1 MINTN
6 NKGMFI
12 NSNKGDYSSK
22 KVNIDIKNA
31 NGGYGIAAS
40 APEGVD
46 NLASNASAIWIY
58 GNVNVNVSENKK
70 AADLLDNSAGLYVNL
85 KDSKINID
93 GYADLNVAG
102 NGIVVNAADG
112 QASVTVTKGGR
123 INVLASEDGSDRY
136 AIYNQGGRVY
146 YGAATLAGLNN
157 YRGPV
162 IQGNRTQIDGDVYVG
177 DSSAGVLWIGATGAD
192 SYLKGVIKEAGEFSN
207 VGMALND
214 GAVWYNQA
222 ANKGNVGT
230 DTVFNKISGT
240 NGLIYQNALSGK
252 VTIDSLES
260 NALNIAY
267 EHDKTT
273 PEKILGGDVTIVKAE
288 NKSELN
294 VFTDYDSNMNTDAS
308 REAVLNALAKKIYY
322 TGYKTGEDN
331 ISGTVSIAEGLTT
344 RSAKKYFADMSF
356 DKTTGQGY
364 FAKDTTVQ
372 EITKP
377 GAQKETEFI
386 KAILGDRSNK
396 KYYEDAGVFVN
407 GKYNFTADTTMN
419 VENNSQVAG
428 TWLWATAAG
437 IYSGYNQE
445 NVNLDLNGKKLNINL
460 VTDQDTAGIA
470 AIAANSKVEIDNAG
484 PMSVYAESTKGS
496 NVATLFVNGG
506 GHLFIHNGGDD
517 AESKILTLRGKTT
530 NSTNGVVI
538 KSKNGVSGERSWLKV
553 DGLVDIEADTTDGVG
568 MAEGLLAVASTIDV
582 GGGRIVMSA
591 SGKNP
596 GVSYGDNATNCA
608 IRAYGEFVSPN
619 TGIVNVNVIKDE
631 DTATGKAIAADN
643 NRTQINGNFNTVG
656 GMGTKGTIN
665 VGLNTA
671 DSYWIGNYIN
681 GAGWGVTPGDYGVV
695 NLFMGNGAQ
704 WKGYS
709 KFATNLKMDS
719 GASWEGHSINKA
731 VSATIKN
738 GATWYNNNTPEIGKD
753 GLNTTLKALR
763 GGASIAEAG
772 FVDMTTEGVRDTSV
786 DNYSG
791 HTKLIYKRDADTPT
805 AVLGGN
811 FTVGSAE
818 KGSYISL
825 LTNDSGLNLNNN
837 TVVSETLGNLANK
850 LYYTGAMTGED
861 NITSFVSINDALKG
875 DSTNKRV
882 GSVIFDETT
891 GQGKLDWV
899 AEKAQT
905 KLAYTDAITGNIDTN
920 INYVKDG
927 VLDIES
933 KEYSFTKK
941 TTNLTVD
948 NHTIPGG
955 PWIAAIGAAI
965 SGAAGTNTQINLN
978 GNSMNVTGIANSHST
993 GIAAIANGVV
1003 EIHNAGAMNVTANGG
1018 GQTAALFANGGGQLT
1033 IHNGDGDLEKKVLT
1047 ARASAS
1053 YKNNGAVIKTMNGKN
1068 GVTSK
1073 ITIDGLVDVLA
1084 DGVNSNEAVSAVAS
1098 TIAIG
1103 GGRIEAANGAWAAIR
1118 AYGEF
1123 VSPNYGVVNFNVLKD
1138 EDGNAIGAG
1147 DNRAVVIGDV
1157 VTNGG
1162 MGTKGR
1168 ISLGMKGENSYWEGN
1183 YADTRGYGV
1192 TQGQLGAVNLFM
1204 EDGAHWKGFGNGS
1217 MNVKLDGAKTNWYG
1231 FSISD
1236 GMQLSLKN
1244 GATWYNAITA
1254 EQVDQSSKH
1263 TDAKIGWLTSDNG
1276 FIDMTGSRVFTAKS
1290 SSLNGGTTA
1299 DGSSSITESEN
1310 GITGNVVVNNYSG
1323 NATVIYKH
1331 TKTNDGIDVIG
1342 GNFTIKNAAEGSKIT
1357 LSTDNNGI
1365 DTSNPDD
1372 VQGTLN
1378 QLANKLYYLGAI
1390 DGAESNLDG
1399 YVQIAEGLT
1408 SSSAALKLGD
1418 VEFSGEDGKGS
1429 LAAGSVVTPDSKKNP
1444 AVIYGDKETAM
1455 MKGAKTA
1462 MVSNALLWRAE
1473 NNDLMKRMGD
1483 LRLSEGES
1491 GIWAKYYGG
1500 KYSMDGQNTNMSV
1513 RYNAYQVGYDKE
1525 VGNGWK
1531 AGVALSYD
1539 DGSSSYGTGH
1549 ADLKNTSLGLYGT
1562 WTGED
1567 GQYVDLIAKYSRL
1580 ENEYDVRNLYGHK
1593 LSGDYKTWGASLS
1606 AEYGKRFE
1614 GKNGMYVDPSVELT
1628 LGRVAGKD
1636 YKAASDYLDAFG
1648 KAKDLYVHQDA
1659 FTSLIGR
1666 VGVRLGQKLDNASY
1680 FVKLAA
1686 AHEFNGDFDSSY
1698 HVEGEPDG
1706 STSISFSDT
1715 WFEAQLGGS
1724 VKLNDNSMVYAS
1736 FERSFGGDVEQKWR
1750 VDAGLRWSF

>member
-1 MINTN
+1 MRKIKAWQHSRKLALGIAFALGCSMAASASAQVIEAPITGDAAVDTAYKDFIELNGSTPSYAFDKDATIKVDSSVNTPLQFTANGNTYDVAAGIAAMSTKATYLYLSPNDSTLSIDVTAHGDAIGAGMLQTGAQQAIFTTNGKVANYNITVTGADDNTKKSYGIWRSMINTN

-177 DSSAGVLWIGATGAD
+177 DSSAGVLWIGATEAD
-192 SYLKGVIKEAGEFSN
+192 SYLKGAIKEAGEFSN

-240 NGLIYQNALSGK
+240 NGLIYQNAVSGK

-260 NALNIAY
+260 TALNIAY
-267 EHDKTT
+267 EHDKAT

-322 TGYKTGEDN
+322 TGYTTGEDN

-372 EITKP
+372 EFTKP
-377 GAQKETEFI
+377 GAQKETEFT

-396 KYYEDAGVFVN
+396 KYYEDADVFVN

-428 TWLWATAAG
+428 TWLWGTAAG

-470 AIAANSKVEIDNAG
+470 AIAENSKVEIDNAG

-506 GHLFIHNGGDD
+506 GQLFIHNGGDD

-538 KSKNGVSGERSWLKV
+538 KSKNGVSGARSWLKV

-568 MAEGLLAVASTIDV
+568 MAEGLLAVASTVDV
-582 GGGRIVMSA
+582 GGGRIIMSA

-631 DTATGKAIAADN
+631 DTATGKAIAAGN

-681 GAGWGVTPGDYGVV
+681 GAGWGVTPGDYGAV

-709 KFATNLKMDS
+709 KFATNVKMDS
-719 GASWEGHSINKA
+719 GASWEGYSINKA
-731 VSATIKN
+731 VSLSLKN

-753 GLNTTLKALR
+753 GLDTTLKVLR

-772 FVDMTTEGVRDTSV
+772 FIDMTADGVRDTSV

-791 HTKLIYKRDADTPT
+791 
-805 AVLGGN
+805 
-811 FTVGSAE
+811 
-818 KGSYISL
+818 
-825 LTNDSGLNLNNN
+825 
-837 TVVSETLGNLANK
+837 
-850 LYYTGAMTGED
+850 YT
-861 NITSFVSINDALKG
+861 
-875 DSTNKRV
+875 
-882 GSVIFDETT
+882 
-891 GQGKLDWV
+891 
-899 AEKAQT
+899 
-905 KLAYTDAITGNIDTN
+905 
-920 INYVKDG
+920 
-927 VLDIES
+927 
-933 KEYSFTKK
+933 
-941 TTNLTVD
+941 
-948 NHTIPGG
+948 
-955 PWIAAIGAAI
+955 
-965 SGAAGTNTQINLN
+965 
-978 GNSMNVTGIANSHST
+978 
-993 GIAAIANGVV
+993 
-1003 EIHNAGAMNVTANGG
+1003 
-1018 GQTAALFANGGGQLT
+1018 
-1033 IHNGDGDLEKKVLT
+1033 
-1047 ARASAS
+1047 
-1053 YKNNGAVIKTMNGKN
+1053 
-1068 GVTSK
+1068 
-1073 ITIDGLVDVLA
+1073 
-1084 DGVNSNEAVSAVAS
+1084 
-1098 TIAIG
+1098 
-1103 GGRIEAANGAWAAIR
+1103 
-1118 AYGEF
+1118 
-1123 VSPNYGVVNFNVLKD
+1123 
-1138 EDGNAIGAG
+1138 
-1147 DNRAVVIGDV
+1147 
-1157 VTNGG
+1157 
-1162 MGTKGR
+1162 
-1168 ISLGMKGENSYWEGN
+1168 
-1183 YADTRGYGV
+1183 
-1192 TQGQLGAVNLFM
+1192 
-1204 EDGAHWKGFGNGS
+1204 
-1217 MNVKLDGAKTNWYG
+1217 
-1231 FSISD
+1231 
-1236 GMQLSLKN
+1236 
-1244 GATWYNAITA
+1244 
-1254 EQVDQSSKH
+1254 
-1263 TDAKIGWLTSDNG
+1263 
-1276 FIDMTGSRVFTAKS
+1276 
-1290 SSLNGGTTA
+1290 
-1299 DGSSSITESEN
+1299 
-1310 GITGNVVVNNYSG
+1310 
-1323 NATVIYKH
+1323 TVIYKH
-1331 TKTNDGIDVIG
+1331 TKTDDGIDVIG

-1378 QLANKLYYLGAI
+1378 KLANKLYYLGAI

-1418 VEFSGEDGKGS
+1418 VEFSGEDGNGS

-1462 MVSNALLWRAE
+1462 MVSNALVWRAE
-1473 NNDLMKRMGD
+1473 SNDLMKRMGD

-1525 VGNGWK
+1525 VADGWK

-1686 AHEFNGDFDSSY
+1686 AHEFSGDFDSTY
-1698 HVEGEPDG
+1698 RVEGEPDG
-1706 STSISFSDT
+1706 RTSISFSDT

>member
-1 MINTN
+1 MRKIKAWQHSRKLALGIAFALGCSMAASASAQVIEAPITGDAAVDTAYKDFIELNGSTPSYAFDKDATIKVDSSVNTPLQFTANGNTYDVAAGIAAMSTKATYLYLSPNDSTLSIDVTAHGDAIGAGMLQTGAQQAIFTTNGKVADYNITVTGADDNTKKSYGIWRSMINTN

-46 NLASNASAIWIY
+46 NLASNASTIWIY

-681 GAGWGVTPGDYGVV
+681 GAGWGVTPGDYGSV

-709 KFATNLKMDS
+709 KFATNVKMDS
-719 GASWEGHSINKA
+719 GASWEGYSINKA
-731 VSATIKN
+731 VSLSLKN

-753 GLNTTLKALR
+753 GLDTTLKVLR

-772 FVDMTTEGVRDTSV
+772 FIDMTADGVRDTSV

-791 HTKLIYKRDADTPT
+791 
-805 AVLGGN
+805 
-811 FTVGSAE
+811 
-818 KGSYISL
+818 
-825 LTNDSGLNLNNN
+825 
-837 TVVSETLGNLANK
+837 
-850 LYYTGAMTGED
+850 YT
-861 NITSFVSINDALKG
+861 
-875 DSTNKRV
+875 
-882 GSVIFDETT
+882 
-891 GQGKLDWV
+891 
-899 AEKAQT
+899 
-905 KLAYTDAITGNIDTN
+905 
-920 INYVKDG
+920 
-927 VLDIES
+927 
-933 KEYSFTKK
+933 
-941 TTNLTVD
+941 
-948 NHTIPGG
+948 
-955 PWIAAIGAAI
+955 
-965 SGAAGTNTQINLN
+965 
-978 GNSMNVTGIANSHST
+978 
-993 GIAAIANGVV
+993 
-1003 EIHNAGAMNVTANGG
+1003 
-1018 GQTAALFANGGGQLT
+1018 
-1033 IHNGDGDLEKKVLT
+1033 
-1047 ARASAS
+1047 
-1053 YKNNGAVIKTMNGKN
+1053 
-1068 GVTSK
+1068 
-1073 ITIDGLVDVLA
+1073 
-1084 DGVNSNEAVSAVAS
+1084 
-1098 TIAIG
+1098 
-1103 GGRIEAANGAWAAIR
+1103 
-1118 AYGEF
+1118 
-1123 VSPNYGVVNFNVLKD
+1123 
-1138 EDGNAIGAG
+1138 
-1147 DNRAVVIGDV
+1147 
-1157 VTNGG
+1157 
-1162 MGTKGR
+1162 
-1168 ISLGMKGENSYWEGN
+1168 
-1183 YADTRGYGV
+1183 
-1192 TQGQLGAVNLFM
+1192 
-1204 EDGAHWKGFGNGS
+1204 
-1217 MNVKLDGAKTNWYG
+1217 
-1231 FSISD
+1231 
-1236 GMQLSLKN
+1236 
-1244 GATWYNAITA
+1244 
-1254 EQVDQSSKH
+1254 
-1263 TDAKIGWLTSDNG
+1263 
-1276 FIDMTGSRVFTAKS
+1276 
-1290 SSLNGGTTA
+1290 
-1299 DGSSSITESEN
+1299 
-1310 GITGNVVVNNYSG
+1310 
-1323 NATVIYKH
+1323 TVIYKH
-1331 TKTNDGIDVIG
+1331 TKTDDGIDVIG

-1378 QLANKLYYLGAI
+1378 KLANKLYYLGAI

-1462 MVSNALLWRAE
+1462 MVSNALVWRAE
-1473 NNDLMKRMGD
+1473 SNDLMKRMGD

-1567 GQYVDLIAKYSRL
+1567 GQYLDLIAKYSRL

-1614 GKNGMYVDPSVELT
+1614 MDKGFYVDPSVELT

-1636 YKAASDYLDAFG
+1636 YTAASDYLDAFG
-1648 KAKDLYVHQDA
+1648 KNKSLAVEQDA
-1659 FTSLIGR
+1659 FTSFIGR

-1686 AHEFNGDFDSSY
+1686 AHEFSGDFDSTY
-1698 HVEGEPDG
+1698 RVEGEPDG

>member
-1 MINTN
+1 
-6 NKGMFI
+6 
-12 NSNKGDYSSK
+12 
-22 KVNIDIKNA
+22 
-31 NGGYGIAAS
+31 
-40 APEGVD
+40 
-46 NLASNASAIWIY
+46 
-58 GNVNVNVSENKK
+58 
-70 AADLLDNSAGLYVNL
+70 
-85 KDSKINID
+85 
-93 GYADLNVAG
+93 
-102 NGIVVNAADG
+102 
-112 QASVTVTKGGR
+112 
-123 INVLASEDGSDRY
+123 
-136 AIYNQGGRVY
+136 
-146 YGAATLAGLNN
+146 
-157 YRGPV
+157 
-162 IQGNRTQIDGDVYVG
+162 
-177 DSSAGVLWIGATGAD
+177 
-192 SYLKGVIKEAGEFSN
+192 
-207 VGMALND
+207 
-214 GAVWYNQA
+214 
-222 ANKGNVGT
+222 
-230 DTVFNKISGT
+230 
-240 NGLIYQNALSGK
+240 
-252 VTIDSLES
+252 
-260 NALNIAY
+260 
-267 EHDKTT
+267 
-273 PEKILGGDVTIVKAE
+273 
-288 NKSELN
+288 
-294 VFTDYDSNMNTDAS
+294 
-308 REAVLNALAKKIYY
+308 
-322 TGYKTGEDN
+322 
-331 ISGTVSIAEGLTT
+331 
-344 RSAKKYFADMSF
+344 MSF

-364 FAKDTTVQ
+364 FAKDTIVQ
-372 EITKP
+372 EFTKP
-377 GAQKETEFI
+377 GAQKETEFT

-419 VENNSQVAG
+419 VESNSQVAG
-428 TWLWATAAG
+428 PWVDFIASG
-437 IYSGYNQE
+437 IYGGYNQE
-445 NVNLDLNGKKLNINL
+445 NVSLDLNGKKLNINL
-460 VTDQDTAGIA
+460 VTDQATTGIA
-470 AIAANSKVEIDNAG
+470 AIGANGKVEIDNAG

-496 NVATLFVNGG
+496 YVAALSVNGG
-506 GHLFIHNGGDD
+506 GQLFIHNGGDD
-517 AESKILTLRGKTT
+517 AESKILTLRCKTT
-530 NSTNGVVI
+530 NSTNGAVI
-538 KSKNGVSGERSWLKV
+538 KSKNGTAGERSWLKV
-553 DGLVDIEADTTDGVG
+553 DGLVDIKADTTDGVG
-568 MAEGLLAVASTIDV
+568 ISEGLSAVASTIEV
-582 GGGRIVMSA
+582 GGGRIIMSA

-596 GVSYGDNATNCA
+596 GVHYGDNATNCA

-619 TGIVNVNVIKDE
+619 YGIVNVNVIKDE
-631 DTATGKAIAADN
+631 DTAAGKAIAAGN

-656 GMGTKGTIN
+656 GMGTAGTIN

-681 GAGWGVTPGDYGVV
+681 GAGWGVTPGDYGSV

-709 KFATNLKMDS
+709 KFATNVKMDS
-719 GASWEGHSINKA
+719 GASWEGYSINKA
-731 VSATIKN
+731 VSLSLKN

-753 GLNTTLKALR
+753 GLDTTLKALR

-772 FVDMTTEGVRDTSV
+772 FIDMTADGVRDTSV

-791 HTKLIYKRDADTPT
+791 
-805 AVLGGN
+805 
-811 FTVGSAE
+811 
-818 KGSYISL
+818 
-825 LTNDSGLNLNNN
+825 
-837 TVVSETLGNLANK
+837 
-850 LYYTGAMTGED
+850 YT
-861 NITSFVSINDALKG
+861 
-875 DSTNKRV
+875 
-882 GSVIFDETT
+882 
-891 GQGKLDWV
+891 
-899 AEKAQT
+899 
-905 KLAYTDAITGNIDTN
+905 
-920 INYVKDG
+920 
-927 VLDIES
+927 
-933 KEYSFTKK
+933 
-941 TTNLTVD
+941 
-948 NHTIPGG
+948 
-955 PWIAAIGAAI
+955 
-965 SGAAGTNTQINLN
+965 
-978 GNSMNVTGIANSHST
+978 
-993 GIAAIANGVV
+993 
-1003 EIHNAGAMNVTANGG
+1003 
-1018 GQTAALFANGGGQLT
+1018 
-1033 IHNGDGDLEKKVLT
+1033 
-1047 ARASAS
+1047 
-1053 YKNNGAVIKTMNGKN
+1053 
-1068 GVTSK
+1068 
-1073 ITIDGLVDVLA
+1073 
-1084 DGVNSNEAVSAVAS
+1084 
-1098 TIAIG
+1098 
-1103 GGRIEAANGAWAAIR
+1103 
-1118 AYGEF
+1118 
-1123 VSPNYGVVNFNVLKD
+1123 
-1138 EDGNAIGAG
+1138 
-1147 DNRAVVIGDV
+1147 
-1157 VTNGG
+1157 
-1162 MGTKGR
+1162 
-1168 ISLGMKGENSYWEGN
+1168 
-1183 YADTRGYGV
+1183 
-1192 TQGQLGAVNLFM
+1192 
-1204 EDGAHWKGFGNGS
+1204 
-1217 MNVKLDGAKTNWYG
+1217 
-1231 FSISD
+1231 
-1236 GMQLSLKN
+1236 
-1244 GATWYNAITA
+1244 
-1254 EQVDQSSKH
+1254 
-1263 TDAKIGWLTSDNG
+1263 
-1276 FIDMTGSRVFTAKS
+1276 
-1290 SSLNGGTTA
+1290 
-1299 DGSSSITESEN
+1299 
-1310 GITGNVVVNNYSG
+1310 
-1323 NATVIYKH
+1323 TVIYKH
-1331 TKTNDGIDVIG
+1331 TKTDDGIDVIG

-1378 QLANKLYYLGAI
+1378 KLANKLYYLGAI

-1462 MVSNALLWRAE
+1462 MVSNALVWRAE

-1525 VGNGWK
+1525 VADGWK